1 MDNYRICTDWY
12 FLKMAFLVSE
22 RATCARR
29 KVGCVIVNSKNHVV
43 ATGYNGVA
51 SGQEH
56 CIDNPCGGAKFKS
69 GEGLDVCQAIH
80 AEQNALLQCRDVY
93 DIETIYC
100 TVSPCIHCVKLL
112 LNTSVKNIIFGEK
125 YIDCEVLGDYWWKN
139 KKDGSWSYINK
150 KIVLDKC
157 SNFLN

>member
-1 MDNYRICTDWY
+1 MDNYRIPTDWY
-12 FLKMAFLVSE
+12 FLKMAFLVAE

-29 KVGCVIVNSKNHVV
+29 KVGCVIVDSKKHVL

-51 SGQEH
+51 RDQEH
-56 CIDNPCGGAKFKS
+56 CIDNPCEGAKFKS

-112 LNTSVKNIIFGEK
+112 LNTSVKNIVFGEK
-125 YIDCEVLGDYWWKN
+125 YIDCEVLGNYWMKN
-139 KKDGSWSYINK
+139 KKESSWCYINK
-150 KIVLDKC
+150 KVVLDTC